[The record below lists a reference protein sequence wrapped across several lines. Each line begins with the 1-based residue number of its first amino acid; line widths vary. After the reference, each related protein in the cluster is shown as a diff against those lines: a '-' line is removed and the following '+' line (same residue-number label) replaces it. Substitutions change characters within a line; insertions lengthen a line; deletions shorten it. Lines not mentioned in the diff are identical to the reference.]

1 VESPGAA
8 FAKGPTAV
16 LPVEPGR
23 LVGGKYQLVRLLG
36 GGSMG
41 EVWVAEHRTLNEQV
55 AVKLMTR
62 GGDLDSLEATAS
74 AAARFKFEARTAA
87 RLSRSTK
94 HIVRVT
100 DHGEEGS
107 LSYLVMELL
116 EGMTLET
123 MLLRQGPMTPERLVV
138 VVRQIAHA
146 LDLAHAD
153 GVVHRDLKPA
163 NIFIARDEDGA
174 PLVKLLDFG
183 IARGV
188 RASTDAAF
196 STAANVV
203 LGTPG
208 YMSPEHVSGAAPP
221 DAHCDLWALA
231 TVAYEALT
239 TELPLPGVHAEELIA
254 NLKERRFIPID
265 QRAADL
271 PHALGAF
278 FEQAFAPNVEN
289 RHQSAKELALSFER
303 AVRRGAAT
311 KTQPLARVRSAT
323 ATTVRRVRDT
333 QVPAWLTMAGALGLV
348 LLAGGYFLRRAP
360 HTLAVTGASEE
371 APTSIAES
379 PLPGTDVIKP
389 SVAASVATPAATPA
403 AGAAAMTGESARA
416 APSDLPATSTS
427 TYAPSRDVAPVKAPR
442 AKVDCTVPYEFDA
455 QGTKRWKRDCF

>member
-1 VESPGAA
+1 VGSPGVAL
-8 FAKGPTAV
+8 AKGSTAV

-62 GGDLDSLEATAS
+62 GGDLDSLEEVGS

-107 LSYLVMELL
+107 LAYLVMELL

-123 MLLRQGPMTPERLVV
+123 LLLRQGPMSPERLVV

-163 NIFIARDEDGA
+163 NVFLARDEDGA

-183 IARGV
+183 IARGA

-208 YMSPEHVSGAAPP
+208 YMSPEHVSGTAPP

-239 TELPLPGVHAEELIA
+239 TELPVPGLEAEELIA
-254 NLKERRFIPID
+254 NLRDRRFVPID
-265 QRAADL
+265 QRAPDL
-271 PHALGAF
+271 PSALGAF
-278 FEQAFAPNVEN
+278 FEQAFAPNVED
-289 RHQSAKELALSFER
+289 RHQSGRDLAVAFER
-303 AVRRGAAT
+303 AVQRGLAT
-311 KTQPLARVRSAT
+311 KTQPIARTRTAS

-333 QVPAWLTMAGALGLV
+333 QVPAWMALAFIGGVALVVGWYLFRGSLPV
-348 LLAGGYFLRRAP
+348 TAASPDPFPPTKVEPLATAAAP
-360 HTLAVTGASEE
+360 PSEE
-371 APTSIAES
+371 NTVGATEPSSAP
-379 PLPGTDVIKP
+379 PP
-389 SVAASVATPAATPA
+389 PAAPN
-403 AGAAAMTGESARA
+403 SAT
-416 APSDLPATSTS
+416 SPATASS
-427 TYAPSRDVAPVKAPR
+427 REVPPSKAPR
-442 AKVDCTVPYEFDA
+442 ATPSCTVPYEFDA
-455 QGTKRWKRDCF
+455 EGTKRWKRECL